1 MKIACAMATT
11 ATLLLSFVPARADTI
26 YPMLPCRVFVDTA
39 YTQIPDQCGT
49 VARAYPRRL
58 FLPAARRS
66 WYCYDPY

>member
-1 MKIACAMATT
+1 
-11 ATLLLSFVPARADTI
+11 
-26 YPMLPCRVFVDTA
+26 VFVDTA

-58 FLPAARRS
+58 FVPAARRP